1 MNIILG
7 SNSPR
12 RKELLSQL
20 GFTFEI
26 RAISFEEQIDQRL
39 DYKEIP
45 KDIVSQKLSAMI
57 NKLGSEDLIICADT
71 LVFLDG
77 KAIGKPSSKDDA
89 VSMLNELSGNTHE
102 VITAVGFSFKHDTKI
117 FSETTEV
124 TFNVISAEAI
134 HFYVDTYS
142 PLDKAG
148 AYGIQEW
155 IGLIGV
161 SSIKGS
167 YTNVMGLPT
176 QRVFDELTAI
186 TKKGAI
192 SP

>member
-102 VITAVGFSFKHDTKI
+102 VITAVGFSYKHDTKI

>member
-1 MNIILG
+1 
-7 SNSPR
+7 
-12 RKELLSQL
+12 
-20 GFTFEI
+20 
-26 RAISFEEQIDQRL
+26 
-39 DYKEIP
+39 
-45 KDIVSQKLSAMI
+45 
-57 NKLGSEDLIICADT
+57 
-71 LVFLDG
+71 
-77 KAIGKPSSKDDA
+77 
-89 VSMLNELSGNTHE
+89 LNELSGNTHE
-102 VITAVGFSFKHDTKI
+102 VITAVGFSYKHDTKI

>member
-89 VSMLNELSGNTHE
+89 VSILNELSGNTHE
-102 VITAVGFSFKHDTKI
+102 VITAVGFSYKHDTKI

>member
-26 RAISFEEQIDQRL
+26 CAISFEEQIDQHL
-39 DYKEIP
+39 DYKDIP

-57 NKLGSEDLIICADT
+57 NKLGNDDLIICADT

-89 VSMLNELSGNTHE
+89 VSMLNELSGTTHE
-102 VITAVGFSFKHDTKI
+102 VITAVGFSYKHETMI

-124 TFNVISAEAI
+124 TFNVMSEEAI
-134 HFYVDTYS
+134 HYYVDTYT

-161 SSIKGS
+161 SSIRGS

-176 QRVFDELTAI
+176 QRVFDELTTI

>member
-26 RAISFEEQIDQRL
+26 RAISFKEQIDQSL

-45 KDIVSQKLSAMI
+45 KDIVSQKLTAMI
-57 NKLGSEDLIICADT
+57 NKLGNEDLIICADT
-71 LVFLDG
+71 LVFFEEI
-77 KAIGKPSSKDDA
+77 AIGKPSSKAHA
-89 VSMLNELSGNTHE
+89 VSILNQLSGKTHE
-102 VITAVGFSFKHDTKI
+102 VITAVGIAYKNTSKI

-124 TFNVISAEAI
+124 SFNVLSAEAI
-134 HFYVDTYS
+134 HYYVETYT

>member
-89 VSMLNELSGNTHE
+89 V
-102 VITAVGFSFKHDTKI
+102 
-117 FSETTEV
+117 
-124 TFNVISAEAI
+124 
-134 HFYVDTYS
+134 
-142 PLDKAG
+142 
-148 AYGIQEW
+148 
-155 IGLIGV
+155 
-161 SSIKGS
+161 
-167 YTNVMGLPT
+167 
-176 QRVFDELTAI
+176 
-186 TKKGAI
+186 
-192 SP
+192 

>member
-89 VSMLNELSGNTHE
+89 VSILNELSGNTHE
-102 VITAVGFSFKHDTKI
+102 VITAVGFSYKHDTKI

-161 SSIKGS
+161 SFIKGS